1 VLETSARLLRLLSL
15 LQSRREWTG
24 PELAQRLEVSE
35 RTVRNDID
43 RLRSLGYPVDANR
56 GAVGGYRLGAGAQLP
71 PLLLDDDEAVATVLG
86 LRAATGLAG
95 VEEVSLRALAKLEQV
110 LPRRLR
116 RRVSALGEFA
126 LRVPDD
132 TPPPQVDA
140 EVLTTLAAVCRD
152 TERLRFDYLSHAGD
166 STRRDVE
173 PYRLVAWGRRWYL
186 LAWDVQRGDWRTFRA
201 DRITPLI
208 PTGPRFPP
216 RSLPTDDVAAYLSG
230 RVSAAAW
237 RYRARVVV
245 HAPADQVA
253 PRIPAAAGHVE
264 ARDDGSC
271 VLHTGADT
279 LDGLAVHLGLLGV
292 DFEVAEPPE
301 LVERIALLAAR
312 YARAIPSGSWTGSG
326 STRIQPE
333 QPK

>member
-1 VLETSARLLRLLSL
+1 MLETSARLLRLLSL

-116 RRVSALGEFA
+116 RRVAALGEFA

-132 TPPPQVDA
+132 TPSPQVDA
-140 EVLTTLAAVCRD
+140 EVLTTLAAACRD
-152 TERLRFDYLSHAGD
+152 GERLRFDYRTHRGGEA
-166 STRRDVE
+166 RRDVE
-173 PYRLVAWGRRWYL
+173 PYRLIAWGRRWYL
-186 LAWDVQRGDWRTFRA
+186 LAWDVERGDWRTFRA
-201 DRITPLI
+201 DRVTPRV
-208 PTGPRFPP
+208 PTGPRFVHRLCLRSCLRRGVAVPGARGGARSRGGDRGTHHGRGRPRRGARRRDLRPP
-216 RSLPTDDVAAYLSG
+216 HRFGQPGEPGRAPRHARRGLRGGGPAGARGTHRAPRQALRPSCALTRLRARVGQTPAA
-230 RVSAAAW
+230 RVSAAT
-237 RYRARVVV
+237 R
-245 HAPADQVA
+245 PA
-253 PRIPAAAGHVE
+253 
-264 ARDDGSC
+264 
-271 VLHTGADT
+271 
-279 LDGLAVHLGLLGV
+279 
-292 DFEVAEPPE
+292 
-301 LVERIALLAAR
+301 
-312 YARAIPSGSWTGSG
+312 
-326 STRIQPE
+326 
-333 QPK
+333 

>member
-95 VEEVSLRALAKLEQV
+95 IEEVSLRALAKLEQV

-116 RRVSALGEFA
+116 RRIAALGEFA
-126 LRVPDD
+126 MRVPDD

-140 EVLTTLAAVCRD
+140 EVLTTLAAACRD
-152 TERLRFDYLSHAGD
+152 AERLRFAYRTHGGGES
-166 STRRDVE
+166 RRDVE
-173 PYRLVAWGRRWYL
+173 PYRLIAWGRRWYL
-186 LAWDVQRGDWRTFRA
+186 LAWDVERGDWRTFRA
-201 DRITPLI
+201 DRITPRI
-208 PTGPRFPP
+208 PTGPRFAP
-216 RSLPTDDVAAYLSG
+216 RPLPADDVTAYVSG

-237 RYRARVVV
+237 RFRARVVV
-245 HAPADQVA
+245 HAPAQEIA
-253 PRIPAAAGHVE
+253 ARINAAVGHVE
-264 ARDDGSC
+264 ARDTGSC
-271 VLHTGADT
+271 VLHTGADS
-279 LDGLAVHLGLLGV
+279 LESLAVHLGLLGA
-292 DFEVAEPPE
+292 DFEVVDPPE
-301 LVERIALLAAR
+301 LVDHLTLLAQR
-312 YARAIPSGSWTGSG
+312 YARAVGLRSG
-326 STRIQPE
+326 
-333 QPK
+333 

>member
-116 RRVSALGEFA
+116 RRIAALGEFA
-126 LRVPDD
+126 MRVPDD
-132 TPPPQVDA
+132 TAPPQVDA
-140 EVLTTLAAVCRD
+140 EVLTTLAAACRD
-152 TERLRFDYLSHAGD
+152 AERLRFDYRTHGGGES
-166 STRRDVE
+166 RRDVE
-173 PYRLVAWGRRWYL
+173 PYRLIAWGRRWYL
-186 LAWDVQRGDWRTFRA
+186 LAWDVERGDWRTFRA
-201 DRITPLI
+201 DRITPRI
-208 PTGPRFPP
+208 PTGPRFTP
-216 RSLPTDDVAAYLSG
+216 RPLPADDVTAYVSG

-237 RYRARVVV
+237 RFRARVVV
-245 HAPADQVA
+245 HAPAEEIA
-253 PRIPAAAGHVE
+253 ARINAAVGHVE
-264 ARDDGSC
+264 ARDAGSC
-271 VLHTGADT
+271 VLHTGADS
-279 LDGLAVHLGLLGV
+279 LESLAVHLGMLGA
-292 DFEVAEPPE
+292 DFEVVDPPE
-301 LVERIALLAAR
+301 LVDHITLLAQR
-312 YARAIPSGSWTGSG
+312 YARAVG
-326 STRIQPE
+326 RA
-333 QPK
+333 

>member
-1 VLETSARLLRLLSL
+1 MLETSARLLRLLSL

-24 PELAQRLEVSE
+24 PELARRLEVSE

-110 LPRRLR
+110 LPKRLR
-116 RRVSALGEFA
+116 RRVAALGEFA

-132 TPPPQVDA
+132 TPAPQVDA
-140 EVLTTLAAVCRD
+140 DVLTALATACRD
-152 TERLRFDYLSHAGD
+152 AERLRFDYRSHAGGA
-166 STRRDVE
+166 SRRDVE
-173 PYRLVAWGRRWYL
+173 PYRLVVWGRRWYL
-186 LAWDVQRGDWRTFRA
+186 LGWDVERADWRTFRV
-201 DRITPLI
+201 DRITPRV
-208 PTGPRFPP
+208 PTGPRFRP
-216 RSLPTDDVAAYLSG
+216 RPLPADDVTAYLSG

-245 HAPADQVA
+245 HAPADEIA

-264 ARDDGSC
+264 ARDAATC
-271 VLHTGADT
+271 VLHTGSDT

-312 YARAIPSGSWTGSG
+312 YARAVGGGRTGEPAASGAG
-326 STRIQPE
+326 
-333 QPK
+333 

>member
-1 VLETSARLLRLLSL
+1 LETSARLLRLLSL

-35 RTVRNDID
+35 RTVRNDVE

-116 RRVSALGEFA
+116 RRVAALGEFA

-132 TPPPQVDA
+132 APPPQVDA
-140 EVLTTLAAVCRD
+140 EVLTTLAAACRD
-152 TERLRFDYLSHAGD
+152 SERLRFDYRTHDGGD
-166 STRRDVE
+166 SRRDVE
-173 PYRLVAWGRRWYL
+173 PYRLIAWGRRWYL
-186 LAWDVQRGDWRTFRA
+186 LAWDVERGDWRTFRA
-201 DRITPLI
+201 DRITPRI
-208 PTGPRFPP
+208 PTGPRFSP
-216 RSLPTDDVAAYLSG
+216 RPLPADDVTAYLSG

-245 HAPADQVA
+245 HAPADEIA
-253 PRIPAAAGHVE
+253 SRITAAVGYVE
-264 ARDDGSC
+264 ARDAGTC
-271 VLHTGADT
+271 VLHTGSDSIES
-279 LDGLAVHLGLLGV
+279 LAVHLGLLGA
-292 DFEVAEPPE
+292 DFEVADPPE
-301 LVERIALLAAR
+301 LAEHCALLARR
-312 YARAIPSGSWTGSG
+312 YARAAGPRE
-326 STRIQPE
+326 TRV
-333 QPK
+333 KRDRASH